1 MKKLIKEVNNMISS
15 TITIFEQP
23 TSYNNNLELIEFPK
37 MEELGLFQTFE
48 AILNQYHENK
58 DPLSLSLRKE
68 GRSFMQFFTGK
79 MMHLKDVFQSTTDEK
94 IRNGEMNQILLE
106 TVAKVEE
113 LKKIL
118 KNPLGLNLLEDP
130 WLVEESVTWEKATL
144 DEFIMLGSSYGGK
157 SIQAVPHTF
166 AKELLTLLDKF
177 PKQLKN
183 STALIPAEIQQPI
196 QDLIMPEEVKKWYIY
211 SGFNQLIAL
220 SKENIEKK
228 EALKAKELENFE
240 LSMMVDE
247 LVEMNEKGFQEY
259 EERLDMI
266 QKSHLLQIEEVDRM
280 LNGARTRETNT
291 TKVCNEKTMI
301 TEEILLKTRSEL
313 LRTFNAL
320 EQQRAENRN
329 LWSQIQS
336 CQNQINELRNQDSGC
351 SIQ

>member
-1 MKKLIKEVNNMISS
+1 MISS

-23 TSYNNNLELIEFPK
+23 GSFNAIETIK

-48 AILNQYHENK
+48 EILNQYSENK
-58 DPLSLSLRKE
+58 DPLSLSLKKE
-68 GRSFMQFFTGK
+68 GRTFMQFVTGK
-79 MMHLKDVFQSTTDEK
+79 MMHLKNVFESTPDEK
-94 IRNGEMNQILLE
+94 ERNSEMNKVLLE
-106 TVAKVEE
+106 TVAKIEE
-113 LKKIL
+113 LKKVL
-118 KNPLGLNLLEDP
+118 RNPFGLNLLEDP
-130 WLVEESVTWEKATL
+130 WLVEETVTWEKATL
-144 DEFIMLGSSYGGK
+144 DEYIMLGSSFGGK

-177 PKQLKN
+177 PKQLKHP
-183 STALIPAEIQQPI
+183 TAMIQAEIQQPT
-196 QDLIMPEEVKKWYIY
+196 QELMMPEEVKKYLLY

-220 SKENIEKK
+220 SKENSARK

-240 LSMMVDE
+240 LSKMVDE

-301 TEEILLKTRSEL
+301 TEEMLLKTRSEL

-320 EQQRAENRN
+320 EEQRAVNRN
-329 LWSQIQS
+329 LWSVIQS
-336 CQNQINELRNQDSGC
+336 CQDQINELSNQDSGC